1 MSTKSKIDK
10 NHLISI
16 IEDIILE
23 DGLSGLSIRKVATK
37 ANISIGGVQ
46 YIFGNKEGMI
56 KAVAHKN
63 EEDYNQQIELL
74 SKNDNSKYS
83 KLKAHMEYVSTYADT
98 EECDKMSKMVNILL
112 QDKIVLK
119 EFQEWFNISLKSI
132 DTSNDE
138 GKKLR
143 LAFLLAEGLFSLL
156 SLKYMNLTNDEQKEI
171 FEDLKTFLL

>member
-1 MSTKSKIDK
+1 MATKIDK
-10 NHLISI
+10 NHLISV
-16 IEDIILE
+16 IEDIILK
-23 DGLSGLSIRKVATK
+23 DGLSGLSIRKVASK

>member
-1 MSTKSKIDK
+1 MATKIDK
-10 NHLISI
+10 NHLISV
-16 IEDIILE
+16 IEDIILK
-23 DGLSGLSIRKVATK
+23 DGLSGLSIRKVASK

-119 EFQEWFNISLKSI
+119 EFQECFNISLKSI
-132 DTSNDE
+132 DASNDE

-143 LAFLLAEGLFSLL
+143 LAFLLTEGLFSLL
-156 SLKYMNLTNDEQKEI
+156 SLKYLNLSSDEQKEI

>member
-1 MSTKSKIDK
+1 MATKIDK
-10 NHLISI
+10 NHLISV
-16 IEDIILE
+16 IEDIILK

-37 ANISIGGVQ
+37 VNISIGGVQ

-132 DTSNDE
+132 DASNDE

-143 LAFLLAEGLFSLL
+143 LAFLLTEGLFSLL
-156 SLKYMNLTNDEQKEI
+156 SLKYLNLSSDEQKEI